1 MSQFSL
7 PGVQKQY
14 KGSDFRGTAGL
25 HSGES
30 GSIPSGVVVFSEL
43 DRQQQ
48 AFNTAVSLLEQQYI
62 AADASDTQAWQAATS
77 NLSRQLNNV
86 AQGVA
91 SRMAVAARWE
101 GSVSSLQSGLSVS
114 STGVVSIPQSSGAV
128 TIASVNADFATN
140 EDYYTQIKATSWESL
155 VLVHNLTTA
164 SETGLYCVS
173 GGTLRKFSPF
183 FSQLQ
188 DGALIFVNSGEK
200 ANTFWTIADPIVV
213 VGTDVVIPL
222 LIPFGAFT
230 ALQTEPNG
238 FLSIAANQLNASLD
252 GAYFVVVNGQLTMT
266 PAFVSR
272 VTALEAGLQ
281 AAQAN
286 ISTLQTGLQSEVTTR
301 TAADA
306 AMQTAIDGKA
316 SAASLQTE
324 ISDRS
329 AADTALQTAIDTK
342 ASVTALQAEVT
353 ARSGADAVLQT
364 AIDGN
369 ATAIQSEVTART
381 AADATLQ
388 TAIDGKASTVDLQA
402 EVTARTAADTALQTA
417 IATNSTAIQSEVTA
431 RTAADAVLQT
441 AIDGNATAIQS
452 EVTARTAA
460 DTALQTAIA
469 TNSTAIQSEVTARTA
484 ADATL
489 QTAIDAKASTVD
501 LQAEVTART
510 AAEGL
515 LAIDIAARTTAAQ
528 LYAAIANF
536 TAYSH
541 PIKSLTNG
549 VFSTVGVVPMTT
561 FYVPLSDSLDWG
573 VDRYSESASPF
584 VNVQMPIVSY
594 VNANATGVSGYFAKL
609 EFQHETQV
617 PDGEV
622 EIYLTRHYRAD
633 KTALTDYFT
642 SSATAQN
649 SGASSSPTALTR
661 VSSYAVSHTGETQ
674 YASLDWASLNDANWE
689 TGVAT
694 SLSSG
699 DCSIVID
706 LGSEKLIRKIQIAGG
721 HLGGSFGDSLA
732 QYLNNGHLEYSSNG
746 GNWAPVGVID
756 GVTNTVGEYKE
767 YTPNVAARYWRIR
780 RTNWCATSAFVFYT

>member
-402 EVTARTAADTALQTA
+402 EVTARTAA
-417 IATNSTAIQSEVTA
+417 
-431 RTAADAVLQT
+431 
-441 AIDGNATAIQS
+441 
-452 EVTARTAA
+452 
-460 DTALQTAIA
+460 
-469 TNSTAIQSEVTARTA
+469 
-484 ADATL
+484 
-489 QTAIDAKASTVD
+489 
-501 LQAEVTART
+501 
-510 AAEGL
+510 EGL